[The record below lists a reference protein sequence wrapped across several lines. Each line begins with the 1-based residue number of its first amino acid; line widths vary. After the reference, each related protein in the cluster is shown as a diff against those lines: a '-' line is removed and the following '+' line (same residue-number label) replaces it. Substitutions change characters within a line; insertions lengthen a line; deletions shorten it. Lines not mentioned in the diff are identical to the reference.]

1 MKRLFSNIGWLLG
14 GRGFNAVMSLVYLYL
29 ATNTLGLEQFGHFAL
44 IVALGQAIT
53 GLANFQ
59 TWQFIVRWGAGED
72 AAAADAMGAELSGP
86 PPDLENMRDAT
97 GFAIALDMLAIGMG
111 ACFAAIVVATA
122 QMWLPLPTE
131 LMWLTFGYCIVS
143 LLSIRSTPT
152 GLLRLR
158 FQYATAT
165 AAEAVQPAIRTAG
178 AVLAFMF
185 MPNVMGFIIAW
196 AASEVAVAIALWF
209 AATRRNPIDLSAIS
223 LRRIPAKHKDAWRF
237 VWSTNMSGTL
247 TIAGKQVIIL
257 LVGTFG
263 GAALAGG
270 FRVASQL
277 GQALVSLAQTVSKA
291 IFPELVHAKDNA
303 LVMAR
308 RMANIA
314 VVAGV
319 IAVLVA
325 LFGGRW
331 ALAVI
336 AQDDFSAFYWAM
348 VILAIAGAVELVG
361 ASLESLLVSAGRA
374 GTAFL
379 VRAVPTVLALVMLDA
394 AIDWNGAKGAAF
406 AVLGSSSL
414 AVVGFYVAILNLQEI
429 RITVKSDTDP
439 DADPASNDIS
449 DNRPKPANDLG
460 ETDHQPASP

>member
-29 ATNTLGLEQFGHFAL
+29 ATHTLGLEGFGHFAL

-59 TWQFIVRWGAGED
+59 TWQFIIRWGANGD
-72 AAAADAMGAELSGP
+72 GTAQK
-86 PPDLENMRDAT
+86 PDPASVRDAT
-97 GFAIALDMLAIGMG
+97 GFAIALDILS
-111 ACFAAIVVATA
+111 VVFGTIIAGVVIATA
-122 QMWLPLPTE
+122 SYWIPLPPD
-131 LMWLTFGYCIVS
+131 LFALTFGYCVIS
-143 LLSIRSTPT
+143 LLSIRTTPT

-158 FQYATAT
+158 FKFATAT
-165 AAEAVQPAIRTAG
+165 AAEAVQPAIRAAG
-178 AVLAFMF
+178 ALLAVWF
-185 MPNVMGFIIAW
+185 MPDVTGFILAW
-196 AASEVAVAIALWF
+196 AASEVAVALALWI
-209 AATRRNPIDLSAIS
+209 AAAREQKIDISALS
-223 LRRIPAKHKDAWRF
+223 LTRIPARYSDAWAF
-237 VWSTNMSGTL
+237 VWSTNMSGSL
-247 TIAGKQVIIL
+247 TIAGKQMMIL

-277 GQALVSLAQTVSKA
+277 GQALVALAQTVSKA

-319 IAVLVA
+319 VAVLVA
-325 LFGGRW
+325 LLGGRW
-331 ALAVI
+331 ALSVI
-336 AQDDFSAFYWAM
+336 AESDFSAFYWAM
-348 VILAIAGAVELVG
+348 VILSIAGAVELIG

-374 GTAFL
+374 GTAFA
-379 VRAVPTVLALVMLDA
+379 VRAVPTVLALVLLDA

-414 AVVGFYVAILNLQEI
+414 AVIGFYVAVLNLTEI
-429 RITVKSDTDP
+429 RIDVPAEDP
-439 DADPASNDIS
+439 P
-449 DNRPKPANDLG
+449 PK
-460 ETDHQPASP
+460 T